1 MHGGKAMLA
10 RPQQQGGSTN
20 QHTRKV
26 AGKSKQTQRVYS
38 SVQGILRTLVQR
50 GIFEETGM
58 PVDTVG
64 LRKMSKSKG
73 PPGGT
78 SGSMSDYQLRIA
90 TTRSQS
96 TLPYQLEMDPNLP
109 AAAGSGLRGVRAALR
124 LTKARLYKI
133 CVFVSAL

>member
-64 LRKMSKSKG
+64 LRKISKSQSASQG
-73 PPGGT
+73 ANSSLHRVMAPPP
-78 SGSMSDYQLRIA
+78 DK
-90 TTRSQS
+90 
-96 TLPYQLEMDPNLP
+96 
-109 AAAGSGLRGVRAALR
+109 AAGQHS
-124 LTKARLYKI
+124 
-133 CVFVSAL
+133 FSAGA